1 MRTHT
6 QSLIA
11 SAMEQIRSEISATH
25 DRPESEH
32 LKHRRAYLMQ
42 AHQHLIETQY
52 ALDLAARGLTM
63 EVDS

>member
-11 SAMEQIRSEISATH
+11 SAMEQIRFEISATH

-32 LKHRRAYLMQ
+32 LKQRRAYLMQ
-42 AHQHLIETQY
+42 AHQHLIDTQY
-52 ALDLAARGLTM
+52 ALDLAVRGLTM
-63 EVDS
+63 EVQS